1 MANYNLWKNGMEF
14 IDNTLIEDFSNDGAV
29 LCRGFF
35 LDWLDPLRIGV
46 DKLIQNPSARERS
59 YFPNDGSAPFF
70 QDLVNWNRIPEFRDF
85 VFKSRLGYYAAK
97 LMKSN
102 KSRLFHDHVL
112 VKEPGSS
119 IVTPWHQDKPYYC
132 VDGDQSVSFW
142 IALDDISKE
151 GCLECIAGSHLSNI
165 LHKPKRFNGNDLY
178 ENDNSKEV
186 PDINSNRKDYKILSW
201 DIKAGDAVAFDFRTL
216 HGASENINKI
226 NRRRVFSARIVGD
239 DAFFV
244 DRQGKGS
251 PPFESIKLKTGDKLT
266 GREFPVIYEV

>member
-46 DKLIQNPSARERS
+46 DKLIQNPSVRERS
-59 YFPNDGSAPFF
+59 YVPNDGSAPFF

-186 PDINSNRKDYKILSW
+186 PDINSNRKDYEILSW

>member
-46 DKLIQNPSARERS
+46 DKLIQNPSVRERS
-59 YFPNDGSAPFF
+59 YVPNDGSAPFF

-97 LMKSN
+97 LMKSK

-132 VDGDQSVSFW
+132 VDGNQSVSFW

-244 DRQGKGS
+244 DKQGKGS

>member
-46 DKLIQNPSARERS
+46 DKLIQNPSVRERS
-59 YFPNDGSAPFF
+59 YVPNDGSAPFF

-132 VDGDQSVSFW
+132 VDGNQSVSFW

-186 PDINSNRKDYKILSW
+186 PDINSNRKDYEILSW

-244 DRQGKGS
+244 DKQGKGS

>member
-46 DKLIQNPSARERS
+46 DKLIQNPSVRERS

-132 VDGDQSVSFW
+132 VDGNQSVSFW

-251 PPFESIKLKTGDKLT
+251 PPFESIKLNTGDKLT

>member
-46 DKLIQNPSARERS
+46 DKLIQNPSVRERS
-59 YFPNDGSAPFF
+59 YVPNDGSAPFF

-186 PDINSNRKDYKILSW
+186 PDINSNRKDYEILSW

-244 DRQGKGS
+244 DKQGKGS

>member
-14 IDNTLIEDFSNDGAV
+14 IDNTLIEDFSNNGAV

-46 DKLIQNPSARERS
+46 DKLIQNPSVRERS
-59 YFPNDGSAPFF
+59 YVPNDGSAPFF

-132 VDGDQSVSFW
+132 VDGNQSVSFW

>member
-46 DKLIQNPSARERS
+46 DKLIQNPSVRERS
-59 YFPNDGSAPFF
+59 YIPNDGSTPFF

-132 VDGDQSVSFW
+132 VDGNQSVSFW

>member
-46 DKLIQNPSARERS
+46 DKLIQNPSVRERS
-59 YFPNDGSAPFF
+59 YIPNDGSAPFF

-132 VDGDQSVSFW
+132 VDGNQSVSFW

-244 DRQGKGS
+244 DKQGKGS

-266 GREFPVIYEV
+266 GREFPIIYEV

>member
-46 DKLIQNPSARERS
+46 DKLIQNPSVRERS
-59 YFPNDGSAPFF
+59 YVPNDGSAPFF

-132 VDGDQSVSFW
+132 VDGNQSVSFW

-186 PDINSNRKDYKILSW
+186 PDINSNRKDYEILSW

-244 DRQGKGS
+244 DKQGKGS

-266 GREFPVIYEV
+266 GREFPIIYKV

>member
-46 DKLIQNPSARERS
+46 DKLIQNPSVRERS
-59 YFPNDGSAPFF
+59 YIPNDGSAPFF

-85 VFKSRLGYYAAK
+85 VLKSRLGYYAEK

-132 VDGDQSVSFW
+132 VDGNQSVSFW

-244 DRQGKGS
+244 DKQGKGS

>member
-46 DKLIQNPSARERS
+46 DKLIQNPSVRERS
-59 YFPNDGSAPFF
+59 YVPNDGSAPFF

-132 VDGDQSVSFW
+132 VDGNQSVSFW

-165 LHKPKRFNGNDLY
+165 FYKPKRFNGNDLY

-244 DRQGKGS
+244 DKQGKGS

-266 GREFPVIYEV
+266 GREFPIIYEV

>member
-46 DKLIQNPSARERS
+46 DKLIQNPSVRERS
-59 YFPNDGSAPFF
+59 YVPNDGSAPFF

-132 VDGDQSVSFW
+132 VDGNQSVSFW

-186 PDINSNRKDYKILSW
+186 PDINSNRKDYEILSW

>member
-46 DKLIQNPSARERS
+46 DKLIQNPSVRERS
-59 YFPNDGSAPFF
+59 YVPNDGSAPFF

-132 VDGDQSVSFW
+132 VDGNQSVSFW

-201 DIKAGDAVAFDFRTL
+201 EIKAGDAVAFDFRTL

-244 DRQGKGS
+244 DKQGKGS

>member
-1 MANYNLWKNGMEF
+1 MEF
-14 IDNTLIEDFSNDGAV
+14 IDNTLIEDFSTEGAV
-29 LCRGFF
+29 LCKGIF

-46 DKLIQNPSARERS
+46 DKLIQNPSVRERS
-59 YFPNDGSAPFF
+59 YTPEDGTASFF
-70 QDLVNWNRIPEFRDF
+70 QDLVNWDRIPEFKDF
-85 VFKSRLGYYAAK
+85 IFKSKIGFYAAK
-97 LMKSN
+97 LMKSK
-102 KSRLFHDHVL
+102 KSRFFHDHVL

-132 VDGDQSVSFW
+132 VDGKQSVSFW

-216 HGASENINKI
+216 HGASKNINK
-226 NRRRVFSARIVGD
+226 NSRRRVFSARIVGD

-251 PPFESIKLKTGDKLT
+251 PPFENIKLKTGDKLT
-266 GREFPVIYEV
+266 GREFPIIYKV

>member
-46 DKLIQNPSARERS
+46 DKLIQNPSVRERS
-59 YFPNDGSAPFF
+59 YVPNDGSAPFF
-70 QDLVNWNRIPEFRDF
+70 QDLVNWNRIPELRDF

-132 VDGDQSVSFW
+132 VDGNQSVSFW

-201 DIKAGDAVAFDFRTL
+201 DIKAGDAIAFDFRTL
-216 HGASENINKI
+216 HGASENVNKI
-226 NRRRVFSARIVGD
+226 SRRRVFSARIVGD

-244 DRQGKGS
+244 DRKGKGS
-251 PPFESIKLKTGDKLT
+251 PPFENIKLKTGQKLT
-266 GREFPVIYEV
+266 GGEFPVIYQA